1 MGRIKAKGKKL
12 DVMNQDDPG
21 SAEEEKTLAQK
32 RRGRPQKSLNDDIDE
47 EEAEKI
53 ENGESEDTTDG
64 VLGNETKISTASQNR
79 KKRKRNSQVKEKVD
93 SVKEKNGNGT
103 TSSTEESNKS
113 NGFRREGNRRKN
125 KPCRAPEAGVDC
137 N

>member
-12 DVMNQDDPG
+12 AVTNQDDPG

-32 RRGRPQKSLNDDIDE
+32 GRGRPQKLLNDDIDE
-47 EEAEKI
+47 EEAENI
-53 ENGESEDTTDG
+53 ENQESEDTTND
-64 VLGNETKISTASQNR
+64 VLGNEAKSSTASQNG
-79 KKRKRNSQVKEKVD
+79 KKRKRNSRGKEKVD
-93 SVKEKNGNGT
+93 SMKEKNGNGT

-113 NGFRREGNRRKN
+113 NGFRRNGNRRKN

>member
-21 SAEEEKTLAQK
+21 SAEEEKTRARN
-32 RRGRPQKSLNDDIDE
+32 RR
-47 EEAEKI
+47 
-53 ENGESEDTTDG
+53 DG
-64 VLGNETKISTASQNR
+64 VLGNGTKISTASQNR
-79 KKRKRNSQVKEKVD
+79 KKRKRNSQVKGKVD

-125 KPCRAPEAGVDC
+125 KPRRAPEAGVDC

>member
-1 MGRIKAKGKKL
+1 
-12 DVMNQDDPG
+12 MNQDDPG
-21 SAEEEKTLAQK
+21 SAEEEITRAQK

-53 ENGESEDTTDG
+53 QNGESEDTTDG
-64 VLGNETKISTASQNR
+64 VLGNETKCSTASQNG
-79 KKRKRNSQVKEKVD
+79 KKRKRNSQVKEKID

-103 TSSTEESNKS
+103 TSSTEESNKL